1 MEKIYF
7 EYQKKFSPVKAS
19 TETIEFLISYSRA
32 LYTVKH
38 ENLKFD
44 ILLN

>member
-7 EYQKKFSPVKAS
+7 EYQKKFNPVKAS

-32 LYTVKH
+32 LYAVKYDDM
-38 ENLKFD
+38 KFEV
-44 ILLN
+44 ILN

>member
-1 MEKIYF
+1 MEEIYF
-7 EYQKKFSPVKAS
+7 DYQKKFSPVKAS
-19 TETIEFLISYSRA
+19 AETIEFLISYSRA

-44 ILLN
+44 FLLN